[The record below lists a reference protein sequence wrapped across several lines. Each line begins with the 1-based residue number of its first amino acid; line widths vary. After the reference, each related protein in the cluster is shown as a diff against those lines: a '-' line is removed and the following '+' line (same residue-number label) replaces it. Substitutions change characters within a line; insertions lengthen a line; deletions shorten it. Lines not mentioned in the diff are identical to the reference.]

1 MDLSDPG
8 ETKPDGQLW
17 RGTKLELGSGWPE
30 GPCRVS
36 TKALVW
42 LCRMVEERMLWPA
55 PRLLGAEGCWA
66 HRACNPAWVLGK
78 LGQRPGIVIW
88 GGSVFVGA
96 TRAVGLEGPRSV
108 AGQVY
113 SEFWGGAELTGI
125 PPHGSGG
132 R

>member
-17 RGTKLELGSGWPE
+17 RGIKLGSGWPE
-30 GPCRVS
+30 GPSRVG

-42 LCRMVEERMLWPA
+42 LCQMVEERMLWPA

-66 HRACNPAWVLGK
+66 HRASNPAWVLGE

-88 GGSVFVGA
+88 GGSVFMGA
-96 TRAVGLEGPRSV
+96 TRGVGLEGQRSV

-113 SEFWGGAELTGI
+113 SEF
-125 PPHGSGG
+125 
-132 R
+132 